1 MNKYI
6 YLKELGLDE
15 AEEISEAIC
24 TSKQSIFCRCEK
36 GATHKTIDII
46 IEIRNGKSNFNVRY
60 SNNHI
65 LLEFSDDEEIFNIE
79 IPANSFTDLIIR

>member
-1 MNKYI
+1 MSKYI

-36 GATHKTIDII
+36 GLTFDTIDTI
-46 IEIRNGKSNFNVRY
+46 IEIRNGKSNFNIRY
-60 SNNHI
+60 SNDNI
-65 LLEFSDDEEIFNIE
+65 LLEFSDDNEIFNIE
-79 IPANSFTDLIIR
+79 ICANSFTELIIR